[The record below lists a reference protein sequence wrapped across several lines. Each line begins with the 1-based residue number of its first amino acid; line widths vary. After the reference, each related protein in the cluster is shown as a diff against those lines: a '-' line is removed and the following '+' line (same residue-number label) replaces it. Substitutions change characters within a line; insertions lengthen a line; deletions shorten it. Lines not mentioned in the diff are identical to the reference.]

1 MSDAAVRAYLAEHG
15 APSAASAAQQA
26 ALDACTVDQVPILQL
41 LYMPCGAG
49 MHGFACGVRW
59 GVDEEFL
66 PSPRRWLRQWGRP
79 HAALCQRGFFAA
91 LAAVLTRAHWEQ
103 EWDAQPFRIAAVPP
117 RTMGKMVHQLAT
129 ANYYHFTLGP
139 GQRPALRGSP
149 APGSRFRPLPQPGF
163 RWNVLDFGGGGRE
176 EIDFERLSSM
186 PGNVFS
192 RPLAAGRRCAAVR
205 AAWHCLWHRFPS
217 QPLPHAPAR
226 GTAVAQAAEALYNAS
241 LAGEQPGG
249 MMQYVAATS
258 VFGAFT
264 QPTQA
269 VRDYLAEHLRAVC
282 HVGGPYCGGG
292 GGDAERTPVA
302 AVHVRQGDS
311 CDRKVDE
318 PGPWNAMWRPDPKRP
333 GKLTREGVGRR
344 CYSWRVYRQQLQ
356 TLRAKYGVRTVLL
369 ATDDHTGEVVRALQG
384 ERDFNWVYLDYPR
397 QQFRKRAWMEFRS
410 DLDENAPFS
419 LAAELELL
427 STADIFV
434 GSMGSHTS
442 RSVYMRMVSSSR
454 TSQLPPFI
462 SVDGYGLCCDFTEEC
477 TREQVRGRARPVREC
492 IYRFGAV
499 TGGEQWMYHR
509 G

>member
-41 LYMPCGAG
+41 LYQPCGAG

-139 GQRPALRGSP
+139 RQRPALRGSP

-186 PGNVFS
+186 PGN
-192 RPLAAGRRCAAVR
+192 
-205 AAWHCLWHRFPS
+205 
-217 QPLPHAPAR
+217 
-226 GTAVAQAAEALYNAS
+226 AAEALYNAS

-249 MMQYVAATS
+249 MMQYVAATK
-258 VFGAFT
+258 
-264 QPTQA
+264 
-269 VRDYLAEHLRAVC
+269 HLRAVC

-427 STADIFV
+427 STADLFV

-462 SVDGYGLCCDFTEEC
+462 SVDGYGLCCDFTEEYGLCCDFTEEC

>member
-41 LYMPCGAG
+41 LYQPCGAG

-139 GQRPALRGSP
+139 RQRPALRGSP

-269 VRDYLAEHLRAVC
+269 PLARPRPRHTTDGTRRTSTAHASRLTVHDTPPSPSPATRPRTTLAPGLGPHPGPRPPPRPPRPPRPPQAVRDYLAEHLRAVC

-384 ERDFNWVYLDYPR
+384 ERDFNWVSVSPR
-397 QQFRKRAWMEFRS
+397 
-410 DLDENAPFS
+410 
-419 LAAELELL
+419 LA
-427 STADIFV
+427 D
-434 GSMGSHTS
+434 
-442 RSVYMRMVSSSR
+442 SSSAAGR
-454 TSQLPPFI
+454 RVI
-462 SVDGYGLCCDFTEEC
+462 SWSTPL
-477 TREQVRGRARPVREC
+477 
-492 IYRFGAV
+492 
-499 TGGEQWMYHR
+499 
-509 G
+509 